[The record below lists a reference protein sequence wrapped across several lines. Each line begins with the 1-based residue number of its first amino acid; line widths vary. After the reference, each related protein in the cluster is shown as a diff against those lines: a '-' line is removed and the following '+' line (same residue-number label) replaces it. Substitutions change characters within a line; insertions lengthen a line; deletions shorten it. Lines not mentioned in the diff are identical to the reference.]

1 MKAKIKAIVA
11 MVLSLCM
18 ITACGNQQTVKE
30 ETKTSTAT
38 TESSA
43 TSETKQEESKYPE
56 YLNLDS
62 LRPIVKEGEK
72 ITLKV
77 ATQRA
82 TGATTNINE
91 TWIVKFIEEK
101 LNIDLEI
108 EELTGENVNERSN
121 LMLASGDLPD
131 LFLLGLS
138 NGQVVEYGVSNEEL
152 LPISDYIS
160 EELTPNIYAFM
171 KDEDSVE
178 AIKAATAS
186 DGKIYGFPRRLESSP
201 GRGDMIGTYR
211 VFIDKDYMEA
221 AGVKEVPTTLDGF
234 VEFLRT
240 IKKEVEP
247 SEVGVNEFWPLVA
260 RSSHDSLYF
269 QNAFGWVTASPTEV
283 SNPCWDAETQS
294 IVVPCLTEKYT
305 EYIKLYHTL
314 YTEGLI
320 HPDYFTM
327 DKVAARAL
335 FGEGKAAVNTD
346 AAPYLFD
353 KEGFANYVLAEPL
366 TSEWSADEPVVT
378 SAKAYA
384 VNDIYISAD
393 TEYPEVCLRL
403 LDWFYSDEG
412 LVYSE
417 FGAPKGSEDTLD
429 MIGGFFYDE
438 ETKTVI
444 CEEVASGVWDSIYN
458 FKINN
463 YSLSQSMVGKEIYGV
478 RAVESLY
485 NNYLKMEVPSTELNL
500 ESADDHYRSLCY
512 NAQYKYL
519 VYPLPSPYMTP
530 EQNSKYT
537 DLRSV
542 IESYQDQEF
551 AKFVVGQ
558 RPIEEVDK
566 LLDELMDLGGKEY
579 LELVKEIYGE

>member
-18 ITACGNQQTVKE
+18 ITACGNQPAVKE
-30 ETKTSTAT
+30 ETKTSTVT
-38 TESSA
+38 LESSA
-43 TSETKQEESKYPE
+43 TSETKEEESKYPD

-62 LRPIVKEGEK
+62 FRPIVKEGEK

-77 ATQRA
+77 LTRRA
-82 TGATTNINE
+82 TGASNNIEE

-108 EELTGENVNERSN
+108 EELTGENVAERRN
-121 LMLASGDLPD
+121 LLLASGDLPD
-131 LFLLGLS
+131 LILTDLS
-138 NGQVVEYGVSNEEL
+138 NGQVLEYGVNNGEL
-152 LPISDYIS
+152 LPIGDYIS
-160 EELTPNIYAFM
+160 KELTPNMYAFM
-171 KDEDSVE
+171 EDEDSAE

-186 DGKIYGFPRRLESSP
+186 DGKIYSFPLRLETSP
-201 GRGDMIGTYR
+201 GKGDMIGTYR

-221 AGVKEVPTTLDGF
+221 AGVQEVPTTLDGF

-260 RSSHDSLYF
+260 RSGHDRLYF
-269 QNAFGWVTASPTEV
+269 QNAFGWVTSAPDVATA
-283 SNPCWDAETQS
+283 PCWDAETQS
-294 IVVPCLTEKYT
+294 VAVPCLTEKYA

-314 YTEGLI
+314 YSEGLL

-327 DKVAARAL
+327 DKTASRAL
-335 FGEGKAAVNTD
+335 YSEGKAAINTD

-353 KEGFANYVLAEPL
+353 REGFANYVLAEPL

-378 SAKAYA
+378 SALAYTKNVA
-384 VNDIYISAD
+384 FISAD

-403 LDWFYSDEG
+403 LDWFYSNEG

-417 FGAPKGSEDTLD
+417 FGAPKGSEDTLG
-429 MIGGFFYDE
+429 MIGGFYYDE
-438 ETKTVI
+438 EAKTVTN
-444 CEEVASGVWDSIYN
+444 EEVASGAWDSVYN
-458 FKINN
+458 FKVNN
-463 YSLSQSMVGKEIYGV
+463 QSLSYTLVGMNVNGNRCNEALYGD
-478 RAVESLY
+478 
-485 NNYLKMEVPSTELNL
+485 YLKLELPVKELNL
-500 ESADDHYRSLCY
+500 EDPDDHYRSLCY
-512 NAQYKYL
+512 NAQYEYL
-519 VYPLPSPYMTP
+519 VYPLADPYLTT
-530 EQNSKYT
+530 EQNDEFT
-537 DLRSV
+537 DLKNV
-542 IESYQDQEF
+542 LESYLDQEF